1 MTEPTQ
7 SFDLDRT
14 GQLAQPPTP
23 RPAAYPVPAGPPR
36 GPSRRRGVPVVVVA
50 GLAGLI
56 GGLGGG
62 AIAQTL
68 MSPAEQAVVSGTTAA
83 PVSQTPAPSPVTTD
97 GSIPALSRAV
107 LPSVALIS
115 VGPGGRDGQGS
126 GFVIREDGYVLT
138 NHHVV
143 AASTTGGGITVQLPG
158 HEPWTAEVVGSD
170 ATYDIAVLRVDQ
182 TGLAALPFAD
192 STSLEV
198 GQTVVAVGAPL
209 GLDSTVTSG
218 IVSAIDRPVV
228 AGDDAENASYINAV
242 QTDAAINPGNSGGPL
257 LDLAGRVVGV
267 NSAIAQLPTTFGG
280 AAGSIGLGFAIPAE
294 QAERTATQLI
304 ETGTSQHP
312 VMGVHIDLEYTG
324 EGARVLAAPRGGTA
338 PVVPGGPA
346 EAAGVRAGDVIVSVD
361 GTRIR
366 DSQHLLVELRSHAIG
381 ESVQM
386 ELQDESGAV
395 RTVTITLAAS
405 GE

>member
-1 MTEPTQ
+1 VASGPT
-7 SFDLDRT
+7 
-14 GQLAQPPTP
+14 
-23 RPAAYPVPAGPPR
+23 
-36 GPSRRRGVPVVVVA
+36 
-50 GLAGLI
+50 
-56 GGLGGG
+56 
-62 AIAQTL
+62 
-68 MSPAEQAVVSGTTAA
+68 AV
-83 PVSQTPAPSPVTTD
+83 PVSQTPAPAPAPAATD

-158 HEPWTAEVVGSD
+158 QEAWPAEVVGSD
-170 ATYDIAVLRVDQ
+170 ATYDIAVLRVEQ
-182 TGLAALPFAD
+182 TGLAALTFAD
-192 STSLEV
+192 SDGLEV

-267 NSAIAQLPTTFGG
+267 NSAIAQLPTSGGQG

-304 ETGTSQHP
+304 DTGTSQHP
-312 VMGVHIDLEYTG
+312 VMGVHIDLDYTG
-324 EGARVLAAPRGGTA
+324 EGARVMAAPREGVT
-338 PVVPGGPA
+338 PVIPGGPA
-346 EAAGVRAGDVIVSVD
+346 EQAGVRPGDVIVSVD

-381 ESVQM
+381 DDVQM
-386 ELQDESGAV
+386 ELQDESGEL
-395 RTVTITLAAS
+395 RTVTITLAGS
-405 GE
+405 GG